1 MGEVI
6 NWLRSRNDQVDLFIY
21 SMGGHTIDWSEADAV
36 DDTAAGT
43 GSDDVE
49 ELGWKKSGNAIRS
62 SAKQDW
68 MDAIYETFKG
78 RAYDPYV
85 WKQQYHPKDP
95 NIQIDYLVDMDGD
108 TWFAIFTYAK
118 GKMVDEVKLS
128 VQQMVDKL
136 EGAFPLE

>member
-1 MGEVI
+1 
-6 NWLRSRNDQVDLFIY
+6 
-21 SMGGHTIDWSEADAV
+21 MGGKTIDWSEADAV
-36 DDTAAGT
+36 DDAAAGT
-43 GSDDVE
+43 GSEDVE

-128 VQQMVDKL
+128 VQQMVDEL